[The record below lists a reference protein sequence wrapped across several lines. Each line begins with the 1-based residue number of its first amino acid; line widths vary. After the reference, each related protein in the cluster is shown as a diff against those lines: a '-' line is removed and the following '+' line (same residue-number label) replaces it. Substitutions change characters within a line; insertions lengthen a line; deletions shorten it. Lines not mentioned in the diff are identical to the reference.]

1 MRGKKMKK
9 LMILVFVALFS
20 FSANSNAKS
29 ITLGW
34 AAWDP
39 ANALQELTKEFT
51 AETGIDVNFEFVPWP
66 NFADRMLNELNN
78 KGKTFDLLI
87 GDSQWIGSG
96 AVYGH
101 YVKLNDFFDK
111 EGISM
116 NDFSPATVYAYSTW
130 PKGSE
135 NYYALPAMG
144 DALAWAYRKDW
155 FDRPELKSEFKKKH
169 GYDLGVPANWNQLH
183 DMCSFF
189 QGREIDG
196 QKRYG
201 AAINTERGSEG
212 ITMGVTAAMYAWGME
227 YENPNKP
234 YDMEGYF
241 NSPQAVEAVEFYRKL
256 YEDCAPPGHSD
267 AYMVANLDAYKSGQ
281 VAFQMNWYAFWPG
294 VSKEDSDGRVSG
306 FFANPKQNVAAATL
320 GGQGI
325 SVVKY
330 SDKQDLA
337 LEYIKWFARPDVQQ
351 KWWDLGGYSCHNDV
365 LDSPSFPTS
374 TVYAQGFLD
383 SMGIVK
389 DFWQEPT
396 FVELMLPMQ
405 EAIHDY
411 VVNGKGT
418 AKGALDKIIEEW
430 VEVFEADGKL

>member
-1 MRGKKMKK
+1 MKK
-9 LMILVFVALFS
+9 IMILLFVSLFS
-20 FSANSNAKS
+20 FSVNSNAKS

-87 GDSQWIGSG
+87 GDSQWIGAG

-155 FDRPELKSEFKKKH
+155 FDRPELNSEFKKKH

-365 LDSPSFPTS
+365 LSAPSFPTS

>member
-1 MRGKKMKK
+1 MKK
-9 LMILVFVALFS
+9 IMILLFVSLFS
-20 FSANSNAKS
+20 FSVNSNAKS

-51 AETGIDVNFEFVPWP
+51 AETGIEVNFEFVPWP

-87 GDSQWIGSG
+87 GDSQWIGAG

-116 NDFSPATVYAYSTW
+116 SDFSPATVYAYSTW
-130 PKGSE
+130 PKGSK

-183 DMCSFF
+183 DMCKFF

-365 LDSPSFPTS
+365 LNSPSFPTS

-418 AKGALDKIIEEW
+418 AKGALDKIIAEW

>member
-1 MRGKKMKK
+1 MKK
-9 LMILVFVALFS
+9 IMILLFVSLFT

-87 GDSQWIGSG
+87 GDSQWIGAG

-169 GYDLGVPANWNQLH
+169 GYDLGVPASWDQLY
-183 DMCSFF
+183 DMCTFF

-234 YDMEGYF
+234 YDMDCL
-241 NSPQAVEAVEFYRKL
+241 L
-256 YEDCAPPGHSD
+256 Y
-267 AYMVANLDAYKSGQ
+267 
-281 VAFQMNWYAFWPG
+281 
-294 VSKEDSDGRVSG
+294 
-306 FFANPKQNVAAATL
+306 T
-320 GGQGI
+320 
-325 SVVKY
+325 
-330 SDKQDLA
+330 
-337 LEYIKWFARPDVQQ
+337 
-351 KWWDLGGYSCHNDV
+351 
-365 LDSPSFPTS
+365 SPSPR
-374 TVYAQGFLD
+374 D
-383 SMGIVK
+383 
-389 DFWQEPT
+389 
-396 FVELMLPMQ
+396 EL
-405 EAIHDY
+405 
-411 VVNGKGT
+411 
-418 AKGALDKIIEEW
+418 
-430 VEVFEADGKL
+430 

>member
-1 MRGKKMKK
+1 MKK
-9 LMILVFVALFS
+9 IMILLFISLFS
-20 FSANSNAKS
+20 FSVNSNAKS

-51 AETGIDVNFEFVPWP
+51 AETGIEVNFEFVPWP

-87 GDSQWIGSG
+87 GDSQWIGAG

-116 NDFSPATVYAYSTW
+116 SDFSPATVYAYSTW
-130 PKGSE
+130 PKGSK

-183 DMCSFF
+183 DMCKFF

-365 LDSPSFPTS
+365 LNSPSFPTS

-418 AKGALDKIIEEW
+418 AKEALDKIIVEW
-430 VEVFEADGKL
+430 VDVFEADGKL

>member
-1 MRGKKMKK
+1 MKNK
-9 LMILVFVALFS
+9 IAILISSIVFAFS
-20 FSANSNAKS
+20 SAQVVKSES

-39 ANALQELTKEFT
+39 ANALVELSKDFT
-51 AETGIDVNFEFVPWP
+51 AQTGIEVNFEFVPWP

-87 GDSQWIGSG
+87 GDSQWIGGG
-96 AVYGH
+96 ATYGH

-116 NDFSPATVYAYSTW
+116 NDFSDATVYAYSTW

-155 FDRPELKSEFKKKH
+155 FDRPELNSEFKAKH
-169 GYDLGVPANWNQLH
+169 GYDLGVPKNWDQLY
-183 DMCSFF
+183 DMCTFF

-196 QKRYG
+196 QVRYG

-241 NSPQAVEAVEFYRKL
+241 NAPNVVEALEFYRKM

-294 VSKEDSDGRVSG
+294 VSKEDADGRVTG
-306 FFANPKQNVAAATL
+306 FFANPSQKVSAATL

-325 SVVKY
+325 SVVNY
-330 SDKQDLA
+330 SDKKDLA
-337 LEYIKWFARPDVQQ
+337 LQYIKWFAQPDVQQ
-351 KWWDLGGYSCHNDV
+351 KWWDLGGYSCHKDV
-365 LDSPSFPTS
+365 LGSPDFVNSA
-374 TVYAQGFLD
+374 VYAQGFLD

-405 EAIHDY
+405 EHVHDY
-411 VVNGKGT
+411 VVNGKGS
-418 AKGALDKIIEEW
+418 AQEALDKIIEEW

>member
-1 MRGKKMKK
+1 
-9 LMILVFVALFS
+9 MILLFVSLFT

-87 GDSQWIGSG
+87 GDSQWIGAG

-101 YVKLNDFFDK
+101 YVKLNDFFNK

-155 FDRPELKSEFKKKH
+155 FDRPELNSEFKKKH

-234 YDMEGYF
+234 YDMEGFF

-337 LEYIKWFARPDVQQ
+337 LEYIKWFARPDIQQ

-365 LDSPSFPTS
+365 LNSPSFPTS

>member
-1 MRGKKMKK
+1 MKK
-9 LMILVFVALFS
+9 IMILLFVSLFT

-51 AETGIDVNFEFVPWP
+51 AETGIDINFEFVPWP

-87 GDSQWIGSG
+87 GDSQWIGAG

-155 FDRPELKSEFKKKH
+155 FDRPELNSEFKKKH

-234 YDMEGYF
+234 YDMEGFF

-337 LEYIKWFARPDVQQ
+337 LEYIKWFARPDIQQ

-365 LDSPSFPTS
+365 LNSPSFPTS

>member
-1 MRGKKMKK
+1 MKK
-9 LMILVFVALFS
+9 IMILLFISLFS
-20 FSANSNAKS
+20 FSVNSNAKS

-51 AETGIDVNFEFVPWP
+51 AETGIEVNFEFVPWP

-87 GDSQWIGSG
+87 GDSQWIGAG

-116 NDFSPATVYAYSTW
+116 SDFSPATVYAYSTW
-130 PKGSE
+130 PKGSK

-183 DMCSFF
+183 DMCKFF

-365 LDSPSFPTS
+365 LNSPSFPTS

-418 AKGALDKIIEEW
+418 AKEALDKIIAEW